1 MKEFIINTV
10 KEAGKIAM
18 DYLGNAKISMKKPK
32 DFVTEADIAVEK
44 FIVSK
49 IKETYPNHNIIGE
62 EEDYEKTNS
71 DFTWYIDPIDGTANY
86 AHADIH
92 FAISVGIKKGNEIE
106 YGIVYLPM
114 INELYFAQ
122 KNQGAFL
129 NGEKIQVSKID
140 NLKSAVIQSGIST
153 QESKIDDSLKLI
165 KELSTK
171 ACRARD
177 LGFCAGQLAF
187 VAAGRSD
194 GLVKVQQ
201 HPWDYAAGILLITEA
216 GGKVTDENNKDFIV
230 GDKNSMQN
238 IIASNNLFH
247 DQLVDLVNNINIDMD
262 NPWW

>member
-140 NLKSAVIQSGIST
+140 NLKLHFSNTQSVIFFPQKSCSEKSIHTIWKLLIS
-153 QESKIDDSLKLI
+153 SKLI
-165 KELSTK
+165 
-171 ACRARD
+171 
-177 LGFCAGQLAF
+177 
-187 VAAGRSD
+187 
-194 GLVKVQQ
+194 
-201 HPWDYAAGILLITEA
+201 
-216 GGKVTDENNKDFIV
+216 IV
-230 GDKNSMQN
+230 
-238 IIASNNLFH
+238 L
-247 DQLVDLVNNINIDMD
+247 
-262 NPWW
+262 